1 VNDSNDELSIISC
14 RSSPEKSVFRSTEK
28 GPEEVHRKKP
38 RLPYPCRKVP
48 TAVHTIG
55 TAHAAP
61 EVPERPYAQAGSCR
75 PIVLCAGPRPEAVP
89 AYVYPAV
96 CTPAVYASGT
106 STGVRPAQTTAL
118 ADLPAGP
125 SHGAGRSAGRTRGHQ
140 FYGGGRTAGSSKPG
154 IRPDPHAV
162 PGTSIKLARI
172 K

>member
-1 VNDSNDELSIISC
+1 
-14 RSSPEKSVFRSTEK
+14 
-28 GPEEVHRKKP
+28 
-38 RLPYPCRKVP
+38 
-48 TAVHTIG
+48 
-55 TAHAAP
+55 
-61 EVPERPYAQAGSCR
+61 
-75 PIVLCAGPRPEAVP
+75 VP

-96 CTPAVYASGT
+96 CMPAVYASGT